1 MPSLLC
7 EEFQGYSMETETQME
22 LREETELGV
31 QKVKE
36 LRVHMTEY
44 WTAARLPEIFRGS
57 PSNLQQSTK
66 QQICVRKV

>member
-1 MPSLLC
+1 
-7 EEFQGYSMETETQME
+7 ME
-22 LREETELGV
+22 LKEETELGV

-57 PSNLQQSTK
+57 P
-66 QQICVRKV
+66 